1 VNVRET
7 ITGWPQGWKIV
18 FRALKYRNFRLFYLG
33 QIVSLTGTWMQQV
46 ALGWLVYQMTQ
57 SAFLLGIVGFLSQMP
72 IFLISPFA
80 GVISDRFNKRR
91 ILLLMQI
98 LFMLQALLLAA
109 LVLTENIAVWH
120 IIALSLFAGI
130 VNAVE
135 IPARQSYIIQL
146 IDKREDLLN
155 AIALN
160 SAMFNGTRFI
170 GPSVAGILIALTG
183 EGICFLVNG
192 VSYAAPIAALLMMD
206 IAFVR
211 CEIADFNIIRELKE
225 GLSYS
230 FRHKIIKRILILLSL
245 TSMMGTSFM
254 VLLPAYA
261 KDILQGG
268 PHTLGFLMS
277 AVGAGAVTGAIYLAS
292 RSSIGILK
300 TLIPL
305 AAGVFGAGLIGLS
318 VFHFSLLPY
327 LLLFAIGLAMMM
339 QVAASNTVLQTTA
352 DDNKRGRVIGFFAVA
367 VIGMSAIG
375 SLLMGFLAGLIGM
388 EATLLT
394 GGLCCIAGAVVYL
407 RRRSP
412 KDAGHIQLKS
422 PS

>member
-1 VNVRET
+1 MNLRET
-7 ITGWPQGWKIV
+7 ITGWPQGLKII

-33 QIVSLTGTWMQQV
+33 QIISLTGTWMQQV
-46 ALGWLVYQMTQ
+46 ALGWLIYRMTE

-91 ILLLMQI
+91 ILLLTQI
-98 LFMLQALLLAA
+98 LSMLQALLLAA
-109 LVLTENIAVWH
+109 LVLSGNIAAWH
-120 IIALSLFAGI
+120 IIALSLFVGI
-130 VNAVE
+130 INAVE

-146 IDKREDLLN
+146 IDRREDLLN

-170 GPSVAGILIALTG
+170 GPSIAGILIALTG
-183 EGICFLVNG
+183 EGICFLING
-192 VSYAAPIAALLMMD
+192 LSYAAPIIALLMMD
-206 IAFVR
+206 VAFVR
-211 CEIADFNIIRELKE
+211 RDIADFNIIRELKE

-230 FRHKIIKRILILLSL
+230 FHHKIIRRILILLSL

-277 AVGAGAVTGAIYLAS
+277 SVGAGAVTGAIYLAS
-292 RSSIGILK
+292 RSSISVLK

-305 AAGVFGAGLIGLS
+305 AAGVFGAGLICLS

-339 QVAASNTVLQTTA
+339 QVAASNTMLQTTA
-352 DDNKRGRVIGFFAVA
+352 DDSKRGRVIGFFAVA

-375 SLLMGFLAGLIGM
+375 SLLMGFLAGRIGIG
-388 EATLLT
+388 ATLLI
-394 GGLCCIAGAVVYL
+394 GGLCCIAGTLFYL
-407 RRRSP
+407 RKPPGIHTMS
-412 KDAGHIQLKS
+412 G
-422 PS
+422 